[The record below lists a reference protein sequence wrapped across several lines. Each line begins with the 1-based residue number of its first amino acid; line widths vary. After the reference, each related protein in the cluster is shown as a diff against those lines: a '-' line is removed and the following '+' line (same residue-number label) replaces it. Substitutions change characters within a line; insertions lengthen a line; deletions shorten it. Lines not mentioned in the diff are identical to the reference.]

1 MYDFSTFDGD
11 KFYEAVQNKDYDLL
25 ISDFICAIRSDP
37 AFKKA
42 EIPQIIRI
50 FEEKVPEI
58 FKEEVRLDY
67 EEELPRSEWNKDY
80 FYRQLHRLQN
90 NFCKKRLAY
99 LKEVGQAVFREPVRT
114 ESVKP
119 AINQTATQN
128 RSRTA
133 QTSGRPASY
142 GQTNR
147 KPPVKN
153 GNFPNA
159 GMLRAAGIL
168 AAIILGV
175 LLVIFLIK

>member
-11 KFYEAVQNKDYDLL
+11 KFYEAIQDKDYNLL
-25 ISDFICAIRSDP
+25 ISNFICAIRSDP

-58 FKEEVRLDY
+58 FNEEVKLDY

-80 FYRQLHRLQN
+80 FYRQLNRLQN

-99 LKEVGQAVFREPVRT
+99 LKEVGQAVFREPV
-114 ESVKP
+114 KP
-119 AINQTATQN
+119 IINQTSTQN
-128 RSRTA
+128 RSKTA
-133 QTSGRPASY
+133 QTSGRSASN

-153 GNFPNA
+153 GNFTKA

-168 AAIILGV
+168 AIIILGV
-175 LLVIFLIK
+175 LLVIYLVK